1 MQGKGSGTTAL
12 TPEIVSKESGFNAMI
27 FGRRFVA
34 THQTLGG
41 TVSGQTALSATTPT
55 FMIRNASTATRRII
69 LRSISLTSI
78 DNQNQRADIYVVLDT
93 TDRFS
98 AGGTS
103 HIPQNMNGESTIAS
117 ATSFL
122 SNPTATAAGAGTR
135 IVMATSVDTRNNAIP
150 AMILF
155 KDGLLISTPG
165 SLLVYTVRNVAPV
178 WSFAFEWE
186 EIA

>member
-1 MQGKGSGTTAL
+1 
-12 TPEIVSKESGFNAMI
+12 MI

-41 TVSGQTALSATTPT
+41 VITGQTALADTTPT
-55 FMIRNASTATRRII
+55 FMIRNSSTATRRLI
-69 LRSISLTSI
+69 LRSISLTSV
-78 DNQNQRADIYVVLDT
+78 DNQNQRGDVYVVLDT

-103 HIPQNMNGESTIAS
+103 HTPQNMNGDVTTAS

-135 IVMATSVDTRNNAIP
+135 IVMSTAVDTRNNAIP
-150 AMILF
+150 FMILF
-155 KDGLLISTPG
+155 KDGLLIPKPG
-165 SLLVYTVRNVAPV
+165 SLLVYTVRNVAPE
-178 WSFAFEWE
+178 WRFAFEWE